1 MFALNSFIFDL
12 SIVCFVG
19 LLCWAA
25 VSDIS
30 RFIIPN
36 TICLGILVLFSAYV
50 LSAPEPVN
58 WVGNTVTASI
68 MFGVGFLFFVF
79 RLAGGA
85 DVKLLVVASLT
96 SSSMQRDRAGARGAN
111 SRLDS
116 CAKS

>member
-36 TICLGILVLFSAYV
+36 TICLGILVLFPAYV
-50 LSAPEPVN
+50 LSAPGPVD
-58 WVGNTVTASI
+58 WLGNAVTASI
-68 MFGVGFLFFVF
+68 MFGVAFLFFVF
-79 RLAGGA
+79 RLTGGGN
-85 DVKLLVVASLT
+85 VKLLVVASLT
-96 SSSMQRDRAGARGAN
+96 PSSIKLDRAGAHGAN
-111 SRLDS
+111 S
-116 CAKS
+116 